1 MERVEDPLLTER
13 VELERLDV
21 AGATLLTEDVLLLD
35 CCDDTLRVELELL
48 TLRVELLEVLPDTL
62 RLELLVLFPATL
74 RLEVLPATLRLEVLP
89 ATLRLLLEPET
100 LRLEVEELLA
110 TDLEATP
117 DEAGVTV
124 RLALVPNDAVRLVV
138 LRLRL
143 RSHPPLL
150 MLRLGANLSTRLVLT
165 DTYAG

>member
-150 MLRLGANLSTRLVLT
+150 MLRLGANLSARLVLT